1 MPSWF
6 NLRLD
11 THAPVITWGP
21 VDGTDQGAELV
32 QLYSID
38 EPAVVSAELELAD
51 GRVLPMSV
59 QSNALLVQLPEDT
72 PEGPATIRAFVSDDV
87 ANTAT
92 RTTVVQLTG
101 VPFEPPPQ
109 PTGPPALPS
118 LGPDRPAPVL
128 KRSPPSVMRLTA
140 VHRLRARAIDTGD
153 DILMGWTRWMAPNTY
168 PAMPWMFWS
177 DATVSSRSR
186 TTARVVMRD
195 SAAASSTT
203 RVYKRPE
210 GPGHEDELFELG
222 IL

>member
-1 MPSWF
+1 MSSWF

-32 QLYSID
+32 QLYGID
-38 EPAVVSAELELAD
+38 EPGVLTAELELPD
-51 GRVLPMSV
+51 GRVLAMSV

-72 PEGPATIRAFVSDDV
+72 PEGPATIRAFVRDDV
-87 ANTAT
+87 WNEAT

-101 VPFEPPPQ
+101 VPYEPPPQ
-109 PTGPPALPS
+109 PTGPPSLPS

-128 KRSPPSVMRLTA
+128 KRSPPSIMRLTA
-140 VHRLRARAIDTGD
+140 VHRPRARAIDTGD
-153 DILMGWTRWMAPNTY
+153 DILIGWTRWMAPQTT
-168 PAMPWMFWS
+168 PPLPWPHYS

-186 TTARVVMRD
+186 TAARVLMRD
-195 SAAASSTT
+195 SAAASSST